1 MFGTLFGPRR
11 YIFALYLAE
20 AFLFLAGS
28 LCFSQ
33 AQPAGGTP
41 NSQPALHFIGMWK
54 QPFFP
59 EVMVASVFGWVL
71 GQVKGFSGAK
81 DWLDRY
87 WPNSPKVIVFIL
99 DLTIF
104 VVCGA
109 FFGTGIYN
117 PDTLQAALAAGLSW
131 PVGLGALATTK

>member
-1 MFGTLFGPRR
+1 MVGLSLAHHRR
-11 YIFALYLAE
+11 IFALSLIEVFLLLACT
-20 AFLFLAGS
+20 

-33 AQPAGGTP
+33 TQPAASTQ
-41 NSQPALHFIGMWK
+41 NSPPGLHFIGMWK
-54 QPFFP
+54 QPYFP
-59 EVMVASVFGWVL
+59 EVMVASIFGWVL

-81 DWLDRY
+81 DWLERY
-87 WPNSPKVIVFIL
+87 WPNSPKAIVFVL

-109 FFGTGIYN
+109 FCGTGIYN
-117 PDTLQAALAAGLSW
+117 PDTLQAALAAGVSW